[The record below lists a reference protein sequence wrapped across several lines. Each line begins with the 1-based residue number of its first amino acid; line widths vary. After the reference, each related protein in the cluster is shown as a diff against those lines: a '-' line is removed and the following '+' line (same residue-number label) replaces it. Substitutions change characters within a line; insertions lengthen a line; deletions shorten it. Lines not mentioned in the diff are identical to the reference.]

1 MNTYEQG
8 GTVVDGVIVLSFV
21 HHSFFLARR
30 AEACARRRVA
40 LSYVQYETRN
50 HRSKAK
56 CQVRETI
63 LASSLEI

>member
-8 GTVVDGVIVLSFV
+8 GTVVDGVIVLSFI
-21 HHSFFLARR
+21 HHSFFLACR

-50 HRSKAK
+50 HRFKA
-56 CQVRETI
+56 
-63 LASSLEI
+63 